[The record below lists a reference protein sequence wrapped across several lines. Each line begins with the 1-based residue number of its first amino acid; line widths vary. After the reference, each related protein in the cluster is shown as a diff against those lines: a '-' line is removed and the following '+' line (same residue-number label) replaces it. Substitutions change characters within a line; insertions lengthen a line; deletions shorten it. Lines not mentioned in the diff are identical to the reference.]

1 MYARRSLKNWKNIP
15 HMKKIISGFLVHV
28 LANVIRIVRMMNT
41 WKFINAQKVFLMV
54 F

>member
-1 MYARRSLKNWKNIP
+1 
-15 HMKKIISGFLVHV
+15 MKKIISGFLVHV

-41 WKFINAQKVFLMV
+41 WKFINAQKAFSMV